1 MGEEGMM
8 KEEAHDGRG
17 RMLVKW
23 EASSKARGGFSCKV
37 KFQT

>member
-1 MGEEGMM
+1 MEEGMTE
-8 KEEAHDGRG
+8 EEAHDGG
-17 RMLVKW
+17 GGMLVKW